1 MRSLIKKNNNWFSLK
16 MHKKK
21 IKWIIYLA
29 APLLL
34 LCPLSQKIS
43 LSKYFTKVVLH
54 PQKTGITTLHLYD
67 IKRSRPVVTEIWYP
81 IDSETPFIHPLG
93 IWVRCGEARDAELS
107 KQKKTYPLIVLSHGH
122 GGDRFNIAW
131 LAEVLAANGYIVAS
145 MDHYGNT
152 WNNKIPEYYLKTWE
166 RPKDISFVI
175 DQILQN
181 SLFQNRIDP
190 TRIGF
195 SGYSLGA
202 TTGLWIAGACVKEI
216 EKSTFQQICNQ
227 HLGETISLDKLKEG
241 DFQEVFQSFQDQR
254 ISAFFV
260 MAPALGWMFTE
271 QSLKNIQPPFYIV
284 ASEQDEIAPTEQNAQ
299 WFAKIMNRVS
309 LKILKGN
316 ANHYTFLNRA
326 TSVGKRFLHPRFYE
340 DPQGVDRKKI
350 QETLA
355 KEAVLFFNQM
365 P

>member
-1 MRSLIKKNNNWFSLK
+1 MKMR
-16 MHKKK
+16 KKK
-21 IKWIIYLA
+21 TNWILYLA
-29 APLLL
+29 AFLLVL
-34 LCPLSQKIS
+34 WPLSQKIN
-43 LSKYFTKVVLH
+43 LSQYFTRVILH
-54 PQKTGITTLHLYD
+54 PQKTGITTLHFYD
-67 IKRSRPVVTEIWYP
+67 VERKRPVVTEIWYP
-81 IDSETPFIHPLG
+81 IDPETPSINPLG
-93 IWVRCGEARDAELS
+93 MWVRCGEARDAALS
-107 KQKKTYPLIVLSHGH
+107 NQKETYPLVVLSHGH

-152 WNNKIPEYYLKTWE
+152 WNNKIPEFYIKTWE
-166 RPKDISFVI
+166 RPKDVSFVI
-175 DQILQN
+175 DQILHN
-181 SLFQNRIDP
+181 SLFQDRVDQN
-190 TRIGF
+190 RIGF

-216 EKSTFQQICNQ
+216 EQSAFQQICNQ
-227 HLGETISLDKLKEG
+227 QLGEAFSMDKLKET
-241 DFQEVFQSFQDQR
+241 DFKQVFQSFHDQR

-284 ASEQDEIAPTEQNAQ
+284 ASEQDEIAPTEQNAK
-299 WFAKIMNRVS
+299 WFAKIMNRAS

-326 TSVGKRFLHPRFYE
+326 TSVGRRFLHPRFYE

-350 QETLA
+350 QESLA

-365 P
+365 PSQ

>member
-1 MRSLIKKNNNWFSLK
+1 

-21 IKWIIYLA
+21 PKWIVYLA
-29 APLLL
+29 AFLLL
-34 LCPLSQKIS
+34 LWPLSQKIHFN
-43 LSKYFTKVVLH
+43 KYFTKVILH
-54 PQKTGITTLHLYD
+54 PQKTGITTLHFYD
-67 IKRSRPVVTEIWYP
+67 IERKRPVVTEIWYP
-81 IDSETPFIHPLG
+81 IDPETPSIHPLG
-93 IWVRCGEARDAELS
+93 MWVRCGEARDAALS
-107 KQKKTYPLIVLSHGH
+107 SQKKTYPLIVFSHGH

-152 WNNKIPEYYLKTWE
+152 WNNKIPECYFKTWE

-181 SLFQNRIDP
+181 SLFQDHVDQN
-190 TRIGF
+190 RIGF

-216 EKSTFQQICNQ
+216 EQSAFQQICNQ
-227 HLGETISLDKLKEG
+227 QLGEVISLDKLKEA
-241 DFQEVFQSFQDQR
+241 DFKQVFQSFHDQR

-271 QSLKNIQPPFYIV
+271 QSLKNIQLPFYIV
-284 ASEQDEIAPTEQNAQ
+284 ASEQDEIAPTEQNAK
-299 WFAKIMNRVS
+299 WFAKIMTRVS

-326 TSVGKRFLHPRFYE
+326 TNVGRRFLHPKLYE

-365 P
+365 TSQQSQ

>member
-1 MRSLIKKNNNWFSLK
+1 MIFKKNNTWFNLK
-16 MHKKK
+16 MPKKK
-21 IKWIIYLA
+21 AKWIVYVV

-34 LCPLSQKIS
+34 LWPLSQKIH
-43 LSKYFTKVVLH
+43 LSKYFTRVILH
-54 PQKTGITTLHLYD
+54 PQKTGITTVHFYD
-67 IKRSRPVVTEIWYP
+67 IKRKRPVVTEIWYP
-81 IDSETPFIHPLG
+81 IDPETPFIHPLG
-93 IWVRCGEARDAELS
+93 MWVRCGEARNAELS
-107 KQKKTYPLIVLSHGH
+107 KQKKTYPLVVLSHGH

-152 WNNKIPEYYLKTWE
+152 WNNKIPEYQLKTWE
-166 RPKDISFVI
+166 RPKDVSFVI
-175 DQILQN
+175 DQVLQN
-181 SLFQNRIDP
+181 SLFQDRIDP
-190 TRIGF
+190 NRIGF

-216 EKSTFQQICNQ
+216 EQTTFQQICNQ
-227 HLGETISLDKLKEG
+227 HLGETIPLDKLQEI
-241 DFQEVFQSFQDQR
+241 DFKEVFQSFHDQR

-260 MAPALGWMFTE
+260 MAPALGWMFSE
-271 QSLKNIQPPFYIV
+271 QSLKNIQYPFYIV
-284 ASEQDEIAPTEQNAQ
+284 ASEQDEIAPTEQNAK
-299 WFAKIMNRVS
+299 WFAKIMNRAS

-316 ANHYTFLNRA
+316 TNHYTFLNRA
-326 TSVGKRFLHPRFYE
+326 TSVGRRFLHPRFYE

-350 QETLA
+350 QEGLA